1 MTENFA
7 ARLGSATPPSSPR
20 ASTAPGLF
28 VCFEGGDGAGK
39 STQVRLLTGALERLG
54 REVVVTRQPGGTPLG
69 ARIRDLVLHG
79 DHVAPR
85 AEALLFAADKAQHVD
100 QLIAPALA
108 RGAVVITDRY
118 TDSSI
123 AYQGAG
129 RDLGDDEIRALQ
141 HWAVGG
147 VLPDLTIVLDV
158 DPEVGRARR
167 GDVNDR
173 LESEAD
179 AFPAAVRRGY
189 LELAAAD
196 PGRYPVLDA
205 TETVERIRA
214 AVVDAALQVFEIHAV
229 VAEAVRRLDAAAALA
244 RGLP

>member
-39 STQVRLLTGALERLG
+39 STQVRLLTGALERRG

-69 ARIRDLVLHG
+69 AQIRDLVLHG

-158 DPEVGRARR
+158 APEVGRARR

-179 AFPAAVRRGY
+179 AFHAAVRQGF
-189 LELAAAD
+189 LDLAALH
-196 PGRYPVLDA
+196 PGRYL
-205 TETVERIRA
+205 
-214 AVVDAALQVFEIHAV
+214 VVDAALPVDEIHAV
-229 VAEAVRRLDAAAALA
+229 VAEAVGRLDAAAAPA